1 MIAITE
7 YVFSWYTLA
16 AIVIYFVFTLAVYR
30 RIRSH
35 HPELYERFGRHRIW
49 FCMPD
54 QWRFF
59 GFLFG
64 FRYFQEHDT
73 TLSILALLMQLTLL
87 IALYLVFA
95 QPIYFSWHT

>member
-1 MIAITE
+1 
-7 YVFSWYTLA
+7 
-16 AIVIYFVFTLAVYR
+16 VFTLAVYR
-30 RIRSH
+30 RIRNH

-54 QWRFF
+54 QLRFF

-64 FRYFQEHDT
+64 FRYFQEHDI
-73 TLSILALLMQLTLL
+73 TLSTLAVLMQLTLL

-95 QPIYFSWHT
+95 QPIYFSWHS